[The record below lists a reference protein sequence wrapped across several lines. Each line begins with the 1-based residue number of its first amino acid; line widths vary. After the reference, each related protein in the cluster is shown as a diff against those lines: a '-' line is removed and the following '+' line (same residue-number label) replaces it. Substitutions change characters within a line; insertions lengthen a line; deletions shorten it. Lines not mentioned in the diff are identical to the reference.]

1 MVDKLIDLYEARPCL
16 WDIADPTYYKRNVK
30 EKALS
35 EIKEQ
40 LGMKVTAIKAKWN
53 SLRAQHGRE
62 LAKENKTKS
71 GQSAD
76 DLYESSW
83 QYMEKMH
90 FVEQVKKTAQSTS
103 TLKLSESSFSAEVSD
118 TEIDLQDDSLNS
130 SEPLVEKSSKRKRPN
145 PSEQKSK
152 LIAKCIDVLDRPKAQ
167 IYPPRKHPTHLLC
180 IFRSS

>member
-1 MVDKLIDLYEARPCL
+1 MVDTLIDLYEARPCL
-16 WDIADPTYYKRNVK
+16 WDIADPTYSKRNVK

-40 LGMKVTAIKAKWN
+40 LGMEITAIKAKWN

-83 QYMEKMH
+83 EYMEKMH
-90 FVEQVKKTAQSTS
+90 FVEQVKKTAQTTS
-103 TLKLSESSFSAEVSD
+103 TLKLSESSLSAEVSD
-118 TEIDLQDDSLNS
+118 TEIDVQDDSLNS
-130 SEPLVEKSSKRKRPN
+130 SEPLVEKSSKKKRPN
-145 PSEQKSK
+145 PNEQKNK
-152 LIAKCIDVLDRPKAQ
+152 LIAKCRKLKL
-167 IYPPRKHPTHLLC
+167 YPPRKHPTHLLC